1 MHNLH
6 GIFLFRDD
14 FMAYAN
20 VCFREFGDRVSHW
33 TTINEANVFA
43 LGGYGLGFMPP
54 RRCSHPFGNC
64 SSGNSVVEPYIVA
77 HHFLLAHSSVA
88 SLYKNNYQVFCLWEF
103 IVLKV

>member
-1 MHNLH
+1 
-6 GIFLFRDD
+6 
-14 FMAYAN
+14 MAYAN